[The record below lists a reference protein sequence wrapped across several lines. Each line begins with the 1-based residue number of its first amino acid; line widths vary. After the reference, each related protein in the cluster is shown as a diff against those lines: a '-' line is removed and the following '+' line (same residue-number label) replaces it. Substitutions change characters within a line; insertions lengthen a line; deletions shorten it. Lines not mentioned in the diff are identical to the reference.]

1 MGAQPFALVA
11 RQLRERAREDRDLI
25 RFETHQDLAF
35 GRITGG
41 REERRGREAQCLAE
55 PREDSGAR
63 LFDAAGF
70 ELGDGTARDADLL
83 GELALREM
91 KTLAVR
97 AHQSSK
103 RRSGCDGACRHVR
116 KLTA

>member
-11 RQLRERAREDRDLI
+11 RELRERARQDRDLI
-25 RFETHQDLAF
+25 RLEAHEDFAL
-35 GRITGG
+35 GGIPGG
-41 REERRGREAQCLAE
+41 REESRGRETQCLAE
-55 PREDSGAR
+55 PREHGGAR
-63 LFDAAGF
+63 LFDAAGL

-83 GELALREM
+83 GELALREV

-97 AHQSSK
+97 AHQPSE
-103 RRSGCDGACRHVR
+103 RGSGCDGARRHVR